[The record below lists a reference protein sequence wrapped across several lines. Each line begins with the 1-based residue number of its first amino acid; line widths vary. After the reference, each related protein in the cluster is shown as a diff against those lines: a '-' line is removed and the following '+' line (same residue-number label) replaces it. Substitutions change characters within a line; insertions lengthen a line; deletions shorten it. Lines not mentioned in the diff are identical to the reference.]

1 MATTTTLSVY
11 DYVVIAATLAV
22 PLGIGAYLAI
32 WGERTTPKRNICL
45 EGEVFIRSLSCCR
58 FCDVHVGNVA
68 NRNTGRDVHNWVG
81 FFLFVVSTSV
91 SYPIALITVVP
102 VMHALQVTS
111 MYEYFQL
118 RFGSPTLRLLVTLVG
133 MLQKILFTAVMLL
146 SPSLSIQTAT
156 GLPFWVSVVIVGLVG
171 IIYTSIG
178 GIRGVVVADV
188 FQTAIIIVGVIAIL
202 VKCIGDTGG
211 LEKSLELAK
220 EGGRITPGN
229 FDFDPRERH
238 SFWALAIGGT
248 FTFCAYSFDQS
259 AIQRICALP
268 TITRARIAYIGN
280 MLLVAVYITC
290 VCFMGVLAYSYFA
303 ATGCDPFKAGILTNR
318 NQLMPFVVLEL
329 FKDLPGMPGL
339 YLATIFSAALSTLSS
354 VTNGLAANT
363 VEDILKWPFER
374 CKTKESVKLFV
385 AKVAVWFYGGLCIGL
400 AFLARTLPGTLIQLT
415 LGFLGACGGPVL
427 GVFSLGALI
436 PWTNKIGALSGL
448 VASLVVNMWLSIGA
462 ALYGLKPIPLPPA
475 PGNSCDVLYPTNV
488 NDLNI
493 STTSPTVLNVAST
506 TVSSS
511 NVIPEDGHPFYDIS
525 YQYYGFTGWLAAFV
539 VGLLIS
545 LVTYRMYP
553 PITDERLL
561 IPIARLIWNF
571 VRNQDSHEEGKEKPA
586 TQQYPSH
593 TSSMPPKPESQPDR
607 KDGHVWSIR
616 L

>member
-1 MATTTTLSVY
+1 MATTSKLSVY

-22 PLGIGAYLAI
+22 PLGIGVYLAI
-32 WGERTTPKRNICL
+32 RGRKNNTKDEYL
-45 EGEVFIRSLSCCR
+45 LGGRSLHPFPVMLSL
-58 FCDVHVGNVA
+58 FVTFMSATSLIGIPA
-68 NRNTGRDVHNWVG
+68 ETFTTGSD
-81 FFLFVVSTSV
+81 FFLFVVSTSA

-133 MLQKILFTAVMLL
+133 MLQKILFTAVMLV

-178 GIRGVVVADV
+178 GIRGVVVVDV
-188 FQTAIIIVGVIAIL
+188 FQTVIIIVGVIAIL
-202 VKCIGDTGG
+202 IKCIGDTGG

-268 TITRARIAYIGN
+268 TITRARVAYMGN
-280 MLLVAVYITC
+280 MLLVALYITC

-329 FKDLPGMPGL
+329 FRDLQGMPGL

-374 CKTKESVKLFV
+374 CKTKESVKLIV
-385 AKVAVWFYGGLCIGL
+385 AKISVWFYGGLCIGL

-427 GVFSLGALI
+427 GVFSLGAFI

-448 VASLVVNMWLSIGA
+448 IASFVVNMWLSIGA
-462 ALYGLKPIPLPPA
+462 ALYGLKPAALPPA
-475 PGNSCDVLYPTNV
+475 PGNSCHVLYPAYV
-488 NDLNI
+488 NGLNI
-493 STTSPTVLNVAST
+493 STTSPTLLNMTTT
-506 TVSSS
+506 TVSPS
-511 NVIPEDGHPFYDIS
+511 NVIPYKGHPFYDIS
-525 YQYYGFTGWLAAFV
+525 YQYYGLTGWLVSFFI
-539 VGLLIS
+539 GLLIS
-545 LVTYRMYP
+545 LVTCM
-553 PITDERLL
+553 
-561 IPIARLIWNF
+561 
-571 VRNQDSHEEGKEKPA
+571 
-586 TQQYPSH
+586 
-593 TSSMPPKPESQPDR
+593 
-607 KDGHVWSIR
+607 
-616 L
+616 

>member
-1 MATTTTLSVY
+1 M
-11 DYVVIAATLAV
+11 
-22 PLGIGAYLAI
+22 
-32 WGERTTPKRNICL
+32 
-45 EGEVFIRSLSCCR
+45 
-58 FCDVHVGNVA
+58 
-68 NRNTGRDVHNWVG
+68 
-81 FFLFVVSTSV
+81 LFMSS
-91 SYPIALITVVP
+91 S
-102 VMHALQVTS
+102 
-111 MYEYFQL
+111 E
-118 RFGSPTLRLLVTLVG
+118 
-133 MLQKILFTAVMLL
+133 KILFTAVMLL